1 LVQSEHWTHGLIMV
15 CTTRP
20 VPLHVADYYTSV
32 CKAPATSRVTLG
44 PLDSADLAS
53 LARRHL
59 ANVDVGPASASMV
72 VVDRLGKL
80 SQGFPFLAEEL
91 LREAKADFGSSM
103 LGSEKAPAELKDT
116 GSARERTVSKD
127 PYTPEELLA
136 LNEFYSNYKRDAGWE
151 LFVQESIY
159 ESCLV
164 SNRKQVHRAIA
175 KHLELDQSKQL
186 SDSYALIAHHY
197 VQAEEWRNACL
208 YLQLSSEVSARLE
221 MPGSVVTSLT
231 QWKKIREE
239 KLGKAEEGHEEA
251 INGRFGSA
259 RKEAGIVY
267 ITFGNALK
275 MMNNADDALAMYAL
289 GAESL
294 GRNLPQTKLAKVR
307 VIVRGVALLQW
318 MAVKGGSYK
327 TDDNAAEEE
336 KMLSQALGASAEIL
350 FKIKGDALGF
360 VSLSLFMLTQTSR
373 PTAMMVQFASQ
384 FGSFI
389 APLLGLTRVSEHL
402 TMEVNRLASQ
412 CTGKDA
418 VAAQAF
424 LNFAN
429 GMAYGG
435 KGELRQAAGFFAAA
449 AKASLEMRDI
459 KEWAN
464 NLSYFDKYHEQ
475 VKNNY
480 QSTFLYVT
488 SMSSTTV
495 AVLQL
500 YDYAR
505 AGGAATLG
513 GVKAAKLL
521 GIADFYTSFT
531 EKLAKKY
538 PIASGWAPALRGAL
552 LARAG
557 KRGAAMKL
565 FEKAEEA
572 ALKISGKACLC
583 YLYLERGYLEDG
595 GAVKQF
601 ASSGS
606 LSGSSVAKA
615 AVVSPVGETRATEG
629 SCIKSFAAAADLADE
644 TGMHR
649 LGDLAKERLRRL
661 NVDTGVEG
669 GITRQTTSALVV
681 GVRAPEGGRRA
692 SGRRA
697 SGRRASGRM
706 VSGRRA
712 SGHTHNMDLNAALIR
727 NAGEME
733 RRMSPAQAGRR
744 VSRKGSAVGF
754 QK

>member
-1 LVQSEHWTHGLIMV
+1 MLT
-15 CTTRP
+15 
-20 VPLHVADYYTSV
+20 
-32 CKAPATSRVTLG
+32 
-44 PLDSADLAS
+44 
-53 LARRHL
+53 
-59 ANVDVGPASASMV
+59 NVHPASEMLQNLAGDLKEIV
-72 VVDRLGKL
+72 RKRLVERIVG
-80 SQGFPFLAEEL
+80 GGGGDDTDGEL
-91 LREAKADFGSSM
+91 QFSHK
-103 LGSEKAPAELKDT
+103 
-116 GSARERTVSKD
+116 
-127 PYTPEELLA
+127 
-136 LNEFYSNYKRDAGWE
+136 
-151 LFVQESIY
+151 FVQESIY

-175 KHLELDQSKQL
+175 KYLELDQSKQL
-186 SDSYALIAHHY
+186 SDNYGLIAHHY

-221 MPGSVVTSLT
+221 MPESVVTSLT

-239 KLGKAEEGHEEA
+239 KLGKTEEGHGEA

-267 ITFGNALK
+267 ITLGNALK
-275 MMNNADDALAMYAL
+275 MMHNVDDALAMYAL

-294 GRNLPQTKLAKVR
+294 GRKLPASKLARVR
-307 VIVRGVALLQW
+307 IIVRGVALLQW
-318 MAVKGGSYK
+318 MAMKGGSYK

-336 KMLSQALGASAEIL
+336 AMLSQALTASAQIM
-350 FKIKGDALGF
+350 FRHKNDALGF
-360 VSLSLFMLTQTSR
+360 LSLSLFILLHTSR
-373 PTAMMVQFASQ
+373 PTATMVKFASQ

-412 CTGKDA
+412 CTGKDGV
-418 VAAQAF
+418 VASAF
-424 LNFAN
+424 LNFSN
-429 GMAYGG
+429 GMAYGA

-449 AKASLEMRDI
+449 AKVSLELRDLQ
-459 KEWAN
+459 EWGN
-464 NLSYFDKYHEQ
+464 NLSYC
-475 VKNNY
+475 
-480 QSTFLYVT
+480 
-488 SMSSTTV
+488 MSSNAI

-521 GIADFYTSFT
+521 GIADFYTSFM

-552 LARAG
+552 LARTG

-606 LSGSSVAKA
+606 LSGASVAKA
-615 AVVSPVGETRATEG
+615 AVVSPERETRAEEG

-697 SGRRASGRM
+697 SGQRASGRM

-712 SGHTHNMDLNAALIR
+712 SGRRAGGHTHNMDLNAALIK

-733 RRMSPAQAGRR
+733 RRMPPAQAGRR
-744 VSRKGSAVGF
+744 ASRKGSAVGF
-754 QK
+754 ASGDK